1 MKLTDYVVQRLAE
14 AGVTQVF
21 GLTGGA
27 VVHLLDSAAR
37 QPGLTTTFMH
47 HEQAVAFAAQAA
59 ARVHNDLAV
68 AMVTTGPGG
77 TNALTGLAAAW
88 LDSVPC
94 LYISGQVRLAHAKPV
109 EWLRQVG
116 TQHLDIVA
124 LTKPMTKR
132 SVMLTEASQIRYELE
147 CAIWTAR
154 SGRPGPVWLDI
165 PLDLQW
171 AEVDPE
177 SMAGFT
183 PPDSERVAM
192 EPAEADIE
200 AVVALLAKS
209 SRPLFLLGYGVRLS
223 GGGAAAVDLMART
236 GLPYVTSWNT
246 ADLFP
251 ADAVANLGRPG
262 VFGQRG
268 ANLAVQNCDLL
279 IAVGSHL
286 CLSITGGQTAQFAR
300 AADIVMVNIDP
311 NQLTRATV
319 RVDLAVQSDAA
330 RFLVALSKRIG
341 ALRSSQAWADY
352 CAVLHH
358 RYSWVIPP
366 LPGADSPASPY
377 SLMDSLSR
385 RLPDD
390 ALIVVDGGGTVNQI
404 AFQSLRT
411 HPGQR
416 LLISSG
422 LCSMGSGLP
431 DAVGACMQSGR
442 RPTVCLNGDGS
453 LQLNIQ
459 EFQTLV
465 HHRLPV
471 TVFVLCN
478 DGYTSIRQTQDGF
491 LGGRHLGSEA
501 SGGMSLPNYAEVG
514 RAYGLRVVTIDTQG
528 QLEAGVAE
536 ALSQSGPTLCLVR
549 VAPDFKPEP
558 RQGFI
563 QQANGTFAA
572 QPLEDM
578 YPFLPRDEFNSLMC
592 IAPV

>member
-1 MKLTDYVVQRLAE
+1 MKLTDYVVKCLAE

-116 TQHLDIVA
+116 AQHLDIVA

-132 SVMLTEASQIRYELE
+132 SVMLTEASQIRFELE
-147 CAIWTAR
+147 CAMWTAR

-177 SMAGFT
+177 KMVGFT
-183 PPDSERVAM
+183 PPDSERAAM
-192 EPAEADIE
+192 EPADADIE
-200 AVVALLAKS
+200 AVVELLAKS

-223 GGGAAAVDLMART
+223 GAGSAAVDLMERT

-262 VFGQRG
+262 VLGQRG

-286 CLSITGGQTAQFAR
+286 SLSITGGQTAQFAR

-319 RVDLAVQSDAA
+319 RVDLAVQADAG
-330 RFLVALSKRIG
+330 RFLVALSKRIESF
-341 ALRSSQAWADY
+341 RPFQAWANY
-352 CAVLHH
+352 CAILHH
-358 RYSWVIPP
+358 RYSWVTPS
-366 LPGADSPASPY
+366 LPAIDSPVCPY
-377 SLMDSLSR
+377 SLMGALSR

-390 ALIVVDGGGTVNQI
+390 AIIVVDGGGTVTQI

-411 HPGQR
+411 QPGQR
-416 LLISSG
+416 LIISSG

-431 DAVGACMQSGR
+431 DAVGACIQSGR

-514 RAYGLRVVTIDTQG
+514 RAYGLQVVTIDTQG
-528 QLEAGVAE
+528 QLEAGVSE

-549 VAPDFKPEP
+549 VFPNFKPEP
-558 RQGFI
+558 RQGFV

-578 YPFLPRDEFNSLMC
+578 YPFLPREELNSLMC
-592 IAPV
+592 IALI